1 MASRIKNYF
10 TTRKSVFYSML
21 ILILLTLI
29 TDVINFNSA
38 ENKLV
43 PSTLNVFMSCL
54 FVIGWLAF
62 AAVYV
67 LQKEKRFVLIL
78 AIYFI
83 IPLLFFYFNVW
94 FFPVDGF
101 TSALSTVS
109 YCISNF
115 MLGYPIYGLARTINS
130 NTDMLNV
137 SFLMFLLCIL
147 VYLIV
152 FTISYVR
159 KSKHEKN

>member
-43 PSTLNVFMSCL
+43 PSTLNVIMSCL

-62 AAVYV
+62 AAVYG

-83 IPLLFFYFNVW
+83 IYQRL
-94 FFPVDGF
+94 
-101 TSALSTVS
+101 
-109 YCISNF
+109 
-115 MLGYPIYGLARTINS
+115 INS
-130 NTDMLNV
+130 
-137 SFLMFLLCIL
+137 FLLYIKL
-147 VYLIV
+147 YAWLPNLWSGANYKFKYRYAKRIFSYV
-152 FTISYVR
+152 FTVYFSIFNCIYNLICKEV
-159 KSKHEKN
+159 KT